1 MTLPDR
7 PANDV
12 AADYDRVAS
21 AYAKHIHGEL
31 AGKPFDRELLDRFA
45 HHVDNGRVC
54 DAGCGPGHVTR
65 YLHDRG
71 CNAFGLD
78 LSPAMV
84 EHARSF
90 NPGVEFVVG
99 DLRQIPVADASLAGI
114 VCFYSLIHL
123 ASDELAPALAALRS
137 KLRPG
142 GQLLL
147 AVHEGRQSIEP
158 GELWGIPVALRFNF
172 LTHEQLQQALHESG
186 LAIDQITR
194 RAPYPEV
201 EVETNRLYAT
211 ATAPTTQTR

>member
-1 MTLPDR
+1 MTLADG

-21 AYAKHIHGEL
+21 AYAKHIYGEL
-31 AGKPFDRELLDRFA
+31 DGKPFDRELLDRFA
-45 HHVDNGRVC
+45 HRVGGGRVC
-54 DAGCGPGHVTR
+54 DAGCGPGHLTR
-65 YLHDRG
+65 YLRDRG
-71 CNAFGLD
+71 CDAFGLD

-84 EHARSF
+84 ELARSL
-90 NPGVEFVVG
+90 NSGVEFVVG
-99 DLRQIPVADASLAGI
+99 DLRQIPVEQASLAGI

-123 ASDELAPALAALRS
+123 AGEDLAPALAALRS
-137 KLRPG
+137 ALRPG

-147 AVHEGRQSIEP
+147 AVHEGSQSIEP

-172 LTHEQLQQALHESG
+172 LTREQLEQALHVSAF
-186 LAIDQITR
+186 AIDQITH

-211 ATAPTTQTR
+211 ATARTTQAR